1 MERYSMREVLKNKF
15 GETEKSVKGATASK
29 RATKKVEKKDTGK
42 YVVKIVDGVKYM
54 VLKEYVK
61 EKRLS

>member
-1 MERYSMREVLKNKF
+1 MREVLKNKF
-15 GETEKSVKGATASK
+15 GDVEKSVKGATASK

-54 VLKEYVK
+54 VLK
-61 EKRLS
+61 

>member
-1 MERYSMREVLKNKF
+1 MERYSMKEVLKNKF
-15 GETEKSVKGATASK
+15 GESEKGIKGATASK

-54 VLKEYVK
+54 VLK
-61 EKRLS
+61 

>member
-1 MERYSMREVLKNKF
+1 MERYSMKEVLKNKF
-15 GETEKSVKGATASK
+15 GESERGIKGATASK

-54 VLKEYVK
+54 VLK
-61 EKRLS
+61 